1 MVALLA
7 GTQAPDLS
15 LTSTDGLRYSL
26 YQRLQESPV
35 VLLAFFKVSCSVCQ
49 FEFPY
54 LERLHRCYYTMP
66 IWAVS
71 QDDADSTVAFAKRFG
86 VTFPSLLDDGLAATV
101 QYGLTNVPSLF
112 LISRERSVIQTIVGF
127 DKAELEKLNLELAV
141 AQGVSAKPLFS
152 TADEVPALRPG

>member
-35 VLLAFFKVSCSVCQ
+35 VLLAFFKVSCPVCQ

-54 LERLHRCYYTMP
+54 LERLHRSYYTMP

-71 QDDADSTVAFAKRFG
+71 QDDSDSTVAFAKRFG
-86 VTFPSLLDDGLAATV
+86 LTFPSLLDDGLTATV

-112 LISRERSVIQTIVGF
+112 LI
-127 DKAELEKLNLELAV
+127 
-141 AQGVSAKPLFS
+141 
-152 TADEVPALRPG
+152 